1 MTFETLGVT
10 GITELKIQTG
20 NPIVNLGRFRV
31 AIKGGPIPSLG
42 GNTKGTPWKGTS

>member
-1 MTFETLGVT
+1 MTFETLSVT
-10 GITELKIQTG
+10 GITRLKSQTG
-20 NPIVNLGRFRV
+20 NPIVNPGIFRV

>member
-10 GITELKIQTG
+10 RITGLKGQTG
-20 NPIVNLGRFRV
+20 NPMVNPGIFRV

>member
-10 GITELKIQTG
+10 RIIELKIQTS

-31 AIKGGPIPSLG
+31 TIKGEPIPSLE

>member
-10 GITELKIQTG
+10 GITGLNSHTS
-20 NPIVNLGRFRV
+20 NPIVNPGIFRV

-42 GNTKGTPWKGTS
+42 RNTKGTPWKGTS

>member
-1 MTFETLGVT
+1 MAFGTLGVT
-10 GITELKIQTG
+10 KIIELKSQTG
-20 NPIVNLGRFRV
+20 NPIVNPGRFRV

>member
-10 GITELKIQTG
+10 GITGLNSQTG
-20 NPIVNLGRFRV
+20 KPIVNLGRFRV

-42 GNTKGTPWKGTS
+42 GNTKGTPCKGTY